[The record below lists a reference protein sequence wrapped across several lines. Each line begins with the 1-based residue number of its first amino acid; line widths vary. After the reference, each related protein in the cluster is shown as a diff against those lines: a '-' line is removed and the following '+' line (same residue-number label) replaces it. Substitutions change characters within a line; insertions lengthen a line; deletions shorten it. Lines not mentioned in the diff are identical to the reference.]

1 MRDLTQQLH
10 RRLQALRQAGRGLR
24 AAFGSRSR
32 CHHGARGSGGDE
44 LLMIRRA
51 TRGGSWSGHMGFPG
65 GRRDPEDHSNL
76 SCALRE
82 TEEELG
88 VDLSRW
94 GAPLGEL
101 SDVNTGWR
109 KDRPEMLVTPFIFSV
124 SELPELTPNDEVDD
138 VVWVPLH
145 FLMDESNREPL
156 EWEWKGQKMETDSYL
171 YDCYRIWGLS
181 LMMID
186 EMMGLLRPEVRLGRL
201 ESSGLVSG
209 SQFSWPLRKLRV
221 SSINSC
227 TASGRSRL
235 ASTSTVS
242 VTVPSR

>member
-10 RRLQALRQAGRGLR
+10 RRLQGFVKQDAGFEPRSGR
-24 AAFGSRSR
+24 AAVAIMVREGQE
-32 CHHGARGSGGDE
+32 ATE

-51 TRGGSWSGHMGFPG
+51 TREGDPWSGHMGFPG
-65 GRRDPEDHSNL
+65 GRRDPEDRSNF

-88 VDLSRW
+88 VDLLRW

-145 FLMDESNREPL
+145 FLMDEGNREPL

-186 EMMGLLRPEVRLGRL
+186 EMMGLLRP
-201 ESSGLVSG
+201 
-209 SQFSWPLRKLRV
+209 
-221 SSINSC
+221 
-227 TASGRSRL
+227 
-235 ASTSTVS
+235 
-242 VTVPSR
+242 

>member
-10 RRLQALRQAGRGLR
+10 RRLQRFVKQDAGFEPRSGR
-24 AAFGSRSR
+24 AAVAIMVREGQE
-32 CHHGARGSGGDE
+32 ATE

-51 TRGGSWSGHMGFPG
+51 TREGDPWSGHMGFPG
-65 GRRDPEDHSNL
+65 GRRDPEDHSNF

-88 VDLSRW
+88 VDLSEW

-101 SDVNTGWR
+101 SDINTGWR
-109 KDRPEMLVTPFIFSV
+109 KDRPQMLVTPFIYSV

-145 FLMDESNREPL
+145 FLMDEGNREPL

-186 EMMGLLRPEVRLGRL
+186 EMMGLLRP
-201 ESSGLVSG
+201 
-209 SQFSWPLRKLRV
+209 
-221 SSINSC
+221 
-227 TASGRSRL
+227 
-235 ASTSTVS
+235 
-242 VTVPSR
+242 

>member
-10 RRLQALRQAGRGLR
+10 SRLQGFVKQDAGFEPRSGR
-24 AAFGSRSR
+24 AAVAIMVREGQE
-32 CHHGARGSGGDE
+32 ATE

-51 TRGGSWSGHMGFPG
+51 TREGDPWSGHMGFPG
-65 GRRDPEDHSNL
+65 GRRDPGDHSNFF
-76 SCALRE
+76 CALRE

-145 FLMDESNREPL
+145 FLMDKGNREPL

-186 EMMGLLRPEVRLGRL
+186 EMIGLLRP
-201 ESSGLVSG
+201 
-209 SQFSWPLRKLRV
+209 
-221 SSINSC
+221 
-227 TASGRSRL
+227 
-235 ASTSTVS
+235 
-242 VTVPSR
+242 

>member
-10 RRLQALRQAGRGLR
+10 RRLQGFVKQDVGFEPRSGR
-24 AAFGSRSR
+24 AAVAIMVREGQE
-32 CHHGARGSGGDE
+32 ATE

-51 TRGGSWSGHMGFPG
+51 TREGDPWSGHMGFPG
-65 GRRDPEDHSNL
+65 GRRDPEDRSNF

-145 FLMDESNREPL
+145 FLMDKGNREPL

-186 EMMGLLRPEVRLGRL
+186 EMMGLLSP
-201 ESSGLVSG
+201 
-209 SQFSWPLRKLRV
+209 
-221 SSINSC
+221 
-227 TASGRSRL
+227 
-235 ASTSTVS
+235 
-242 VTVPSR
+242 

>member
-10 RRLQALRQAGRGLR
+10 RRLQGFVKQDAGFEPRSGR
-24 AAFGSRSR
+24 AAVAIMVREGQE
-32 CHHGARGSGGDE
+32 ATE

-51 TRGGSWSGHMGFPG
+51 TREGDPWSGHMGFPG
-65 GRRDPEDHSNL
+65 GRRDPEDRSNF

-145 FLMDESNREPL
+145 FLMDEGNREPL

-186 EMMGLLRPEVRLGRL
+186 EMMRLLRP
-201 ESSGLVSG
+201 
-209 SQFSWPLRKLRV
+209 
-221 SSINSC
+221 
-227 TASGRSRL
+227 
-235 ASTSTVS
+235 
-242 VTVPSR
+242 

>member
-10 RRLQALRQAGRGLR
+10 RRLQRFVKQDAGFEPRSGR
-24 AAFGSRSR
+24 AAVAIMVREGQE
-32 CHHGARGSGGDE
+32 ATE

-51 TRGGSWSGHMGFPG
+51 TREGDPWSGHMGFPG
-65 GRRDPEDHSNL
+65 GRRDPEDRSNF

-138 VVWVPLH
+138 VVWVPLY
-145 FLMDESNREPL
+145 FLMDEGNREPL

-186 EMMGLLRPEVRLGRL
+186 EMMGLLRP
-201 ESSGLVSG
+201 
-209 SQFSWPLRKLRV
+209 
-221 SSINSC
+221 
-227 TASGRSRL
+227 
-235 ASTSTVS
+235 
-242 VTVPSR
+242 

>member
-10 RRLQALRQAGRGLR
+10 RRLQGFVKQDAGFEPRSGR
-24 AAFGSRSR
+24 AAVAIMVREGQE
-32 CHHGARGSGGDE
+32 ATE

-51 TRGGSWSGHMGFPG
+51 TREGDPWSGHMGFPG
-65 GRRDPEDHSNL
+65 GRRDPEDRSNF

-94 GAPLGEL
+94 AAPLGEL

-109 KDRPEMLVTPFIFSV
+109 KDRPEMLVTPFIFSD

-145 FLMDESNREPL
+145 FLMDEGNREPL

-186 EMMGLLRPEVRLGRL
+186 EMMGLLRP
-201 ESSGLVSG
+201 
-209 SQFSWPLRKLRV
+209 
-221 SSINSC
+221 
-227 TASGRSRL
+227 
-235 ASTSTVS
+235 
-242 VTVPSR
+242 

>member
-10 RRLQALRQAGRGLR
+10 RRLQRFVKQDAGFEPRSGR
-24 AAFGSRSR
+24 AAVAIMVREGQE
-32 CHHGARGSGGDE
+32 ATE

-51 TRGGSWSGHMGFPG
+51 TREGDPWSGHMGFPG
-65 GRRDPEDHSNL
+65 GRRDPEDRSNF

-145 FLMDESNREPL
+145 FLMDEGNREPL

-186 EMMGLLRPEVRLGRL
+186 EMMRLLRP
-201 ESSGLVSG
+201 
-209 SQFSWPLRKLRV
+209 
-221 SSINSC
+221 
-227 TASGRSRL
+227 
-235 ASTSTVS
+235 
-242 VTVPSR
+242 

>member
-10 RRLQALRQAGRGLR
+10 RRLQRCVKQDAGFEPRSGR
-24 AAFGSRSR
+24 AAVAIMVREGQE
-32 CHHGARGSGGDE
+32 ATE

-51 TRGGSWSGHMGFPG
+51 TREGDPWSGHMGFPG
-65 GRRDPEDHSNL
+65 GRRDPEDRSNF

-145 FLMDESNREPL
+145 FLMDEGNREPL

-186 EMMGLLRPEVRLGRL
+186 EMMGLLRP
-201 ESSGLVSG
+201 
-209 SQFSWPLRKLRV
+209 
-221 SSINSC
+221 
-227 TASGRSRL
+227 
-235 ASTSTVS
+235 
-242 VTVPSR
+242 

>member
-10 RRLQALRQAGRGLR
+10 RRLQGFVKQDAGFEPRSGR
-24 AAFGSRSR
+24 AAVAIMVREGQE
-32 CHHGARGSGGDE
+32 ATE

-51 TRGGSWSGHMGFPG
+51 TREGDPWSGHMGFPG

-124 SELPELTPNDEVDD
+124 SELPTLTPNHEVDD

-186 EMMGLLRPEVRLGRL
+186 EMMRLLRP
-201 ESSGLVSG
+201 
-209 SQFSWPLRKLRV
+209 
-221 SSINSC
+221 
-227 TASGRSRL
+227 
-235 ASTSTVS
+235 
-242 VTVPSR
+242 

>member
-10 RRLQALRQAGRGLR
+10 RRLQRFVKQDAGFEPRSGR
-24 AAFGSRSR
+24 AAVAIMLREGRE
-32 CHHGARGSGGDE
+32 ATE

-51 TRGGSWSGHMGFPG
+51 TREGDPWSGHMGFPG
-65 GRRDPEDHSNL
+65 GRRDPEDPSNF

-94 GAPLGEL
+94 GALLGEL

-124 SELPELTPNDEVDD
+124 SELPALTPNDEVDD

-186 EMMGLLRPEVRLGRL
+186 EMMGLLRP
-201 ESSGLVSG
+201 
-209 SQFSWPLRKLRV
+209 
-221 SSINSC
+221 
-227 TASGRSRL
+227 
-235 ASTSTVS
+235 
-242 VTVPSR
+242 

>member
-10 RRLQALRQAGRGLR
+10 RRLQGFVKQDAGFEPRSGR
-24 AAFGSRSR
+24 AAVAIMLREGRE
-32 CHHGARGSGGDE
+32 ATE

-51 TRGGSWSGHMGFPG
+51 TREGDPWSGHMGFPG
-65 GRRDPEDHSNL
+65 GRRDPEDRSNF

-124 SELPELTPNDEVDD
+124 GELPELTPNDEVDD

-145 FLMDESNREPL
+145 FLMDEGNREPL

-186 EMMGLLRPEVRLGRL
+186 EMMGLLRP
-201 ESSGLVSG
+201 
-209 SQFSWPLRKLRV
+209 
-221 SSINSC
+221 
-227 TASGRSRL
+227 
-235 ASTSTVS
+235 
-242 VTVPSR
+242 

>member
-10 RRLQALRQAGRGLR
+10 RRLQRFVKQDAGFEPRSGR
-24 AAFGSRSR
+24 AAVAIMLREGRE
-32 CHHGARGSGGDE
+32 ATE

-51 TRGGSWSGHMGFPG
+51 TREGDPWSGHMGFPG
-65 GRRDPEDHSNL
+65 GRRDPEDHSNF

-145 FLMDESNREPL
+145 FLMDKGNREPL

-186 EMMGLLRPEVRLGRL
+186 EMMGLLRP
-201 ESSGLVSG
+201 
-209 SQFSWPLRKLRV
+209 
-221 SSINSC
+221 
-227 TASGRSRL
+227 
-235 ASTSTVS
+235 
-242 VTVPSR
+242 